1 MSNIINEDTPVQ
13 FPLKA
18 LISTVLAVAMG
29 LTGYLFSELSRV
41 QQEVNANSP
50 IKATIEAVSND
61 ELVTKLEFNISTE
74 SIKTLTRAL
83 AGEIQR
89 GMLDGHIHQTHQLT
103 GDVRRENNE
112 VKASLEKTEDKILEE
127 LRRLDARD

>member
-1 MSNIINEDTPVQ
+1 MSNIINEDTSVQ

-41 QQEVNANSP
+41 QQEVNTNSP
-50 IKATIEAVSND
+50 IQATIEAVSND

-83 AGEIQR
+83 AVGIQR
-89 GMLDGHIHQTHQLT
+89 GMLDGHVQQTHQLT
-103 GDVRRENNE
+103 SALRRENNE

-127 LRRLDARD
+127 LRRRDGRD